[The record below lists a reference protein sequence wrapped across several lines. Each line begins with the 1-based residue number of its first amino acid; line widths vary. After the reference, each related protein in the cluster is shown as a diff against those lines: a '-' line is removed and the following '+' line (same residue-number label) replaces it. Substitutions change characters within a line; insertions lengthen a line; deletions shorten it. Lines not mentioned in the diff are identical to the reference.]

1 MNDIG
6 VPLVKYSKF
15 DSNKN
20 GLVDSMNIRIE
31 FRSNPQEIRNIKLL
45 ASFDYSLSKLLKV
58 EMIGLTYLDIDTP
71 NGASGVIVNG

>member
-1 MNDIG
+1 MFSTLKSINQLSMNEIG

-31 FRSNPQEIRNIKLL
+31 FRSNP
-45 ASFDYSLSKLLKV
+45 
-58 EMIGLTYLDIDTP
+58 
-71 NGASGVIVNG
+71 